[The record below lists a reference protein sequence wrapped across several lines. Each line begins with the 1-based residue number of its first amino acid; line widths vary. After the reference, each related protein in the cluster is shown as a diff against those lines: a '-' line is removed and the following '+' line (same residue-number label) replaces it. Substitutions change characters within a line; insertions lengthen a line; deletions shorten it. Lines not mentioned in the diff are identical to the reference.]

1 MLSINQ
7 HIMNSVDLCDSA
19 NVIDQL
25 NNEYNNLYDKY
36 KLLEYENN
44 KFKYDKVIVG
54 LNHIIEAL
62 EDYNGCVVESSLNIN
77 QLDSWGDDGLGLPW
91 SPAIVR
97 LRHELFS
104 P

>member
-44 KFKYDKVIVG
+44 KFKYDKVIVDLNYLIEGFEDSAGVVRWLTPTNVIACAWMCG
-54 LNHIIEAL
+54 L
-62 EDYNGCVVESSLNIN
+62 
-77 QLDSWGDDGLGLPW
+77 
-91 SPAIVR
+91 
-97 LRHELFS
+97 
-104 P
+104 